1 MPTALEILQL
11 NAVCLKPFAIRMSL
25 CQLFLYLAVIVNFAI
40 LRVNKQ
46 YLTRLQASLANHVA
60 WLEVHH
66 TYFRSHDHQAL
77 LRNGVTAGAQ
87 TITVEHSAC
96 IASVRKEKSGRAVPR
111 FHQYRMIFVEGLE
124 VLAYRVLIVE
134 AFGHEYCHC
143 LRQRESAHHK
153 ELEDIVE
160 ACRVAHAFL
169 HDGSQVLN
177 VAQCLATQHA
187 FPCPHPSAVAA
198 NGVDLAVVGEQSERL
213 CQRPRRECVGG
224 ESRMHQGQTAR
235 KVRVGQVGE
244 VLSHLHRRQ
253 HALVD
258 DAGVAQRADVEVL
271 VVDAFLDSFSYY
283 I

>member
-25 CQLFLYLAVIVNFAI
+25 CQLFLYLAVIVNFAF

-46 YLTRLQASLANHVA
+46 YFAWLQATFADDVA

-77 LRNGVTAGAQ
+77 LRNGVTAGTQ

-143 LRQRESAHHK
+143 LRQRESAHHE

-169 HDGSQVLN
+169 HDGTQVLY

-187 FPCPHPSAVAA
+187 FPCPHPSTVAS
-198 NGVDLAVVGEQSERL
+198 NGVDFPVMCQQAERL
-213 CQRPRRECVGG
+213 SQFPLRESVGRETG
-224 ESRMHQGQTAR
+224 MYQGQSAR
-235 KVRVGQVGE
+235 QVWTRQVWE
-244 VLSHLHRRQ
+244 VS
-253 HALVD
+253 
-258 DAGVAQRADVEVL
+258 AQL
-271 VVDAFLDSFSYY
+271 P
-283 I
+283 